1 MVVGGFERKRED
13 GVGFNL
19 IGDLAVIGDVE

>member
-1 MVVGGFERKRED
+1 MVVGGFERNSKD

-19 IGDLAVIGDVE
+19 IGDLAMIGDAE